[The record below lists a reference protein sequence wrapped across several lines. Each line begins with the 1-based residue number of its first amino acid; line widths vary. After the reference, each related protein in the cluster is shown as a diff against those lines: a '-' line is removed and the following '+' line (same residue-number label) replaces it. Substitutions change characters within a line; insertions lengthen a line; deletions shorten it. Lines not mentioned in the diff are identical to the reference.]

1 MKKRV
6 SKTTKPAAASPDSDL
21 ALSVDLLNAI
31 STGYTSDPFAVF
43 GLHASEKGHLVRT
56 FQPQAE
62 SVSIVPKSGKAVKAT
77 KIHDSGIWQASFPTR
92 QKPFDYTLE
101 IHPYN
106 GTAYKTA
113 DPYCFAPLLSDFDL
127 QLWGEGTHLHAWRF
141 MGAHP
146 KTVNGIKGTHFVVSA
161 PSAQRVSVIGSFN
174 DWDGRRNPMRKYHD
188 QGVWELFIPLVGAGD
203 LYKFEIIGAEGGPP
217 LKKSDPFGCFA
228 ELRPETASI
237 VYDSGYKWKDSKW
250 LKQRSEKNHHESPIS
265 IYEVH
270 LGSWRRDPS
279 EPDRFLTYK
288 ELIRELVP
296 YVKEMGYTHV
306 EFMPVAEHPYDPSWG
321 YQITGYF
328 APTSRFGTPDE
339 FRELIDAFHKEGI
352 GVILDWVP
360 AHFTK
365 DDHGLRRFDG
375 TALFEHDDPRKGE
388 HKDWG
393 TLIFNYGRSEV
404 QNFLLSN
411 AIYWVEEFH
420 IDGLRVDAV
429 ASMLYL
435 DYSREE
441 GEWIPNHHGGRENL
455 EAIHFLQRFNTVV
468 HQYHP
473 GVLTFAEESTSWQGV
488 SRPVHHG
495 GLGFDF
501 KWNMGWMNDTLQYI
515 EKDPIYRKYHQNELT
530 FSMIYAFTE
539 NFMLPLSHDEVVH
552 MKQSM
557 VGKMPGD
564 DWQKFANLRLLYTYM
579 MAHPG
584 KKLLFMGG
592 EIGQWSEWNQE
603 HSLDWHLL
611 QWETHKGLQ
620 NLVHDLNHVYSQY
633 PALHQQDHSWEGF
646 QWIDMSDSDNS
657 LISFIRRG
665 RSPEDY
671 VICIFNFTPTVHYG
685 YKIGVPEAREYQVIL
700 NSDSSFY
707 GGSNAGTPGI
717 HASAEGWHHQPS
729 HISVTLPPLGGLILK
744 PV

>member
-1 MKKRV
+1 MKKRA
-6 SKTTKPAAASPDSDL
+6 TRKPDERSTHG
-21 ALSVDLLNAI
+21 LSREVLNAI
-31 STGYTSDPFAVF
+31 SVGYLSDPFAVL
-43 GLHASEKGHLVRT
+43 GQHPTGKKGFRICT
-56 FQPQAE
+56 FQPHASSVRVLPKGGKKTSAE
-62 SVSIVPKSGKAVKAT
+62 
-77 KIHDSGIWQASFPTR
+77 KIHDSGIWAITFPTR
-92 QKPFDYTLE
+92 TQPFEYLLE
-101 IHPYN
+101 ITPFE
-106 GTAYKTA
+106 GEPYKTA
-113 DPYCFAPLLSDFDL
+113 DAYQFEPQLSDFDL

-141 MGAHP
+141 MGAH
-146 KTVNGIKGTHFVVSA
+146 TRSVNGIDGTHFVVSA
-161 PSAQRVSVIGSFN
+161 PSANRVSVIGSFN
-174 DWDGRRNPMRKYHD
+174 DWDGRRHPMRKYHE
-188 QGVWELFIPLVGAGD
+188 QGLWEIFIPLVGHGD
-203 LYKFEIIGAEGGPP
+203 VYKFEILTAEGGPS
-217 LKKSDPFGCFA
+217 LKKADPFGVFA
-228 ELRPETASI
+228 EFRPGTASI
-237 VYDSGYKWKDSKW
+237 IHNSAYQWADKDW
-250 LKQRSEKNHHESPIS
+250 LKSRKETNHHESPIS

-279 EPDRFLTYK
+279 EPDRFLSYR
-288 ELIRELVP
+288 ELIQELVP
-296 YVKEMGYTHV
+296 YVSEMGYTHV

-328 APTSRFGTPDE
+328 APTSRFGTPDD
-339 FRELIDAFHKEGI
+339 FRALVDAFHRQGI

-375 TALFEHDDPRKGE
+375 TALYEHEDPRKGE

-393 TLIFNYGRSEV
+393 TLIFNYGRTEV

-411 AIYWVEEFH
+411 AIYWIEEFH

-455 EAIHFLQRFNTVV
+455 DAIHFLQRFNTVV

-592 EIGQWSEWNQE
+592 EIAQWSEWTQK

-611 QWETHKGLQ
+611 QWEPHKGVQ
-620 NLVHDLNHVYSQY
+620 NLVHDLNHLYAQN

-646 QWIDMSDSDNS
+646 QWIDMSDADNS

-665 RSPEDY
+665 RSPEAY
-671 VICIFNFTPTVHYG
+671 MICIFNFTPTVHHEYRF
-685 YKIGVPEAREYQVIL
+685 GVPEAREYEVIL

-707 GGSNAGTPGI
+707 SGSNVGVQRV
-717 HASAEGWHHQPS
+717 HASQESWHHQPA
-729 HISVTLPPLGGLILK
+729 HISITVPPLTGLILK
-744 PV
+744 PC